1 MFHRKSTTTPDIDI
15 PINALIAAMSEIDPD
30 TDEYAMM
37 VEQLVKLY
45 KLKEVDASK
54 RVSADTLAIVA
65 ANLAGIMMIV
75 GHERAHVVT
84 TKAIG
89 FVQKLR

>member
-1 MFHRKSTTTPDIDI
+1 MFHRKSTTNPDIDI
-15 PINALIAAMSEIDPD
+15 PINALIAAMSTVKPD
-30 TDEYAMM
+30 TDEYAKM
-37 VEQLVKLY
+37 VDQLVKLY